1 MPARIRRRNRARFLR
16 VSARP
21 TAGKIGSRR
30 FSGNRMRW
38 GPRPLDT
45 RPGTLDRGA
54 DGNRRHDPSRSHWPV
69 RARELR
75 LVWKIG
81 AFGPCPGPAAGAA
94 RRSCPSLPQIGPAG
108 CAPTEPV
115 RGPVTVH
122 PIASSDQA
130 DPWEPG
136 WRASDPQ
143 PSESIARSDSPGRGR
158 DRPGRGRDSPSADAV
173 PGRGRDSPGRGR
185 DRPGRGRDR
194 PERYPGARNRSP
206 GAIARGA
213 DAIARAPTRARLQ
226 PASSPPLTPSRT
238 LPILPATSRRTGVDR
253 DEYPSRVGTE
263 TRWLVETGATTAGD
277 GPGSLRTERPP
288 RQPWDAQ

>member
-1 MPARIRRRNRARFLR
+1 MPARIRRRNRARFSR

-38 GPRPLDT
+38 GPRPLDS
-45 RPGTLDRGA
+45 RPGTSDRGA

-69 RARELR
+69 RARGLR
-75 LVWKIG
+75 LMRKIG

-108 CAPTEPV
+108 CVPTEPV
-115 RGPVTVH
+115 RGPLTVH
-122 PIASSDQA
+122 PIAGSDQA

-143 PSESIARSDSPGRGR
+143 PSESIARSDSP
-158 DRPGRGRDSPSADAV
+158 S
-173 PGRGRDSPGRGR
+173 
-185 DRPGRGRDR
+185 
-194 PERYPGARNRSP
+194 
-206 GAIARGA
+206 A
-213 DAIARAPTRARLQ
+213 DAIARARTRARPQ
-226 PASSPPLTPSRT
+226 PARAQARLTPSRT
-238 LPILPATSRRTGVDR
+238 LPILPATSRRTGDDR